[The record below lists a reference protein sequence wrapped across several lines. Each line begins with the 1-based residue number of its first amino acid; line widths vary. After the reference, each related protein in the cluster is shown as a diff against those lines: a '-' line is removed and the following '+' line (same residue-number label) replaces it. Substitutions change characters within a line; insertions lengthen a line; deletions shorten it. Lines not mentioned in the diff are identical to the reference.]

1 MTTERR
7 ARPAIPPA
15 PPRRRGVA
23 GLWRRVRAAYRQ
35 RLSWK
40 LTLSHLVVILLCL
53 VVLVAGFGLLL
64 TILQTY
70 GAQTHFP
77 QVESDMS
84 QETRILAVL
93 LAEPVRTRT
102 PDQLSAL
109 LRELPPR
116 TDNGSGPFGGSLS
129 PNNLLVVVAP
139 GGTVLA
145 ASNTT
150 LTAPGTR
157 VEALRPAV
165 WAPLLRNALGGET
178 RMDAGRLSA
187 GDPGMR
193 VLVTAYPIVDGQ
205 GRVIGALGLRSA
217 PVPLGSPGLSPS
229 GILVRVI
236 ALLLLVLALA
246 AVPAALVSTA
256 AGFLVARG
264 FARRLAALEEA
275 AAAFARGDLARR
287 VAVRSPDEIGRLSAR
302 FNELAERLEAVE
314 RARRAFVSNVSHE
327 LRTPLAIVRGHVEAQ
342 LQPDNGA
349 ALPPAAR
356 EALEVIDREARTL
369 AGLVDDLFTV
379 TRLEEA
385 ALPLAPEP
393 VALPAAIEAVVAGL
407 RPLAREQG
415 HIALSAL
422 APPDLPPALADR
434 TRLDQILKNLLYNA
448 LRHTPPGGVIVVEAA
463 PAPDG
468 RMVEVRVT
476 DTGAGIPPDEL
487 PFVFER
493 FYQAENGARR
503 PGSSGLGL
511 AIVKQLVEAQGGTV
525 GAASAPDEG
534 TSIRFTL
541 PAAGP

>member
-1 MTTERR
+1 MTVEQR
-7 ARPAIPPA
+7 ARPAVPPA
-15 PPRRRGVA
+15 PSRRPGVA
-23 GLWRRVRAAYRQ
+23 GLWRRIGAAYRQ

-53 VVLVAGFGLLL
+53 GVLVAGFGLLL
-64 TILQTY
+64 IAVQTY
-70 GAQTHFP
+70 GAEANFP
-77 QVESDMS
+77 QIESDMI

-93 LAEPVRTRT
+93 LAEPVQTRT

-109 LRELPPR
+109 LRALPPR

-129 PNNLLVVVAP
+129 PGNLLVVVAP
-139 GGTVLA
+139 DGTVLA

-150 LTAPGTR
+150 ITAPGTR
-157 VEALRPAV
+157 IEELRPAD
-165 WAPLLRNALGGET
+165 WAPLLRNALHGET

-187 GDPGMR
+187 GDRGMR

-205 GRVIGALGLRSA
+205 GHVIGALGLRSA
-217 PVPLGSPGLSPS
+217 PVPLGAPGLSPS
-229 GILVRVI
+229 GILARVI
-236 ALLLLVLALA
+236 ALLVMVLAAA

-275 AAAFARGDLARR
+275 ATAFARGDLSRR

-302 FNELAERLEAVE
+302 FNSLAERLEAVE

-342 LQPDNGA
+342 LQADNGA
-349 ALPPAAR
+349 TLPPTAR

-369 AGLVDDLFTV
+369 AGLVDDLFAV

-385 ALPLAPEP
+385 ALPLEPAP
-393 VALPAAIEAVVAGL
+393 VALPAAIETVVAGL
-407 RPLAREQG
+407 RPLAQEQG
-415 HIALSAL
+415 HIALSSL
-422 APPDLPPALADR
+422 APADLPPVLADR

-448 LRHTPPGGVIVVEAA
+448 LRHTPAGGVIVVEAA
-463 PAPDG
+463 PTPDG

-493 FYQAENGARR
+493 FYQAENGARQT
-503 PGSSGLGL
+503 GSSGLGL
-511 AIVKQLVEAQGGTV
+511 TIVKQLVEAQGGAV
-525 GAASAPDEG
+525 AAESRLGEG
-534 TSIRFTL
+534 TSICFTL
-541 PAAGP
+541 PVAGA